1 MKFTLEITCDN
12 AAFTDPDNID
22 HNEARN
28 MEVAYILRGISA
40 QVDSGYTKGVIND
53 SNGNLLGCLSFLR
66 SKS

>member
-22 HNEARN
+22 NDEA
-28 MEVAYILRGISA
+28 MSTEVAYILRGISA

-53 SNGNLLGCLSFLR
+53 SNGNPVGVF
-66 SKS
+66 KFYEE

>member
-12 AAFTDPDNID
+12 AAFTDPSNED

-40 QVDSGYTKGVIND
+40 KVDEGFLAGQIYD
-53 SNGNLLGCLSFLR
+53 SNGNNVGVF
-66 SKS
+66 KFFED

>member
-12 AAFTDPDNID
+12 AAFTDPSNED

-40 QVDSGYTKGVIND
+40 QVDEGFLAGVIND
-53 SNGNLLGCLSFLR
+53 SNGNSVGVF
-66 SKS
+66 KFFEE